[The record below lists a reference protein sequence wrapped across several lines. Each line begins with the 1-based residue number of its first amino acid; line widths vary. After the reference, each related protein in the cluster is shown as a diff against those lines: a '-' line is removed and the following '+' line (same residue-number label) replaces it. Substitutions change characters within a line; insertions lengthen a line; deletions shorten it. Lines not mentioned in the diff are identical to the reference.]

1 MSLYR
6 KYRPKT
12 FEDMAGQGHVIS
24 TLQQAVKQDKLSHA
38 YLFSGTRGTGKTS
51 TARIL
56 AKIILTRG
64 MEEGPLKRQVEESV
78 DDGNLVDLVEI
89 DAASNR
95 GIDDIRGLL
104 EKINFSPVV
113 GKAKVYIIDEVHML
127 TREAFN
133 ALLKTLEE
141 PPSYAYF
148 ILATTELHKIPPT
161 IQSRCQRY
169 LFRQIREDDIVARLK
184 HVAEHENIKVQDEA
198 LKAIAHHV
206 QGGLRDAISLLDQLQ
221 TLEYVTLDDVRSR
234 IGESGFEYVETVMK
248 ALEAGDRQTLL
259 ETVRRMEEVG
269 VPLDHFVRL
278 LLGRVREDLHRAVD
292 QKRSTTD
299 LEKMLGILLEAVRD
313 VRSAPVPGLVIES
326 ALLHITGGSA
336 EDTEPAPVRSAPAR
350 VAPAAAAPSTPTIA
364 APVQTPV
371 AAPVVEKPVP
381 APVAAAVPAPDPA
394 PAAPV
399 AAGSVSLMDVKK
411 IWPDLVQTIE
421 PASAKMSLKNG
432 ALSAVEGNTLVVRF
446 SSAFHRDKVSSPEA
460 ARNIEVALQK
470 FLGSHLN
477 LKAISEGDAPAD
489 SPSAPSVPDDDVDLA
504 SAAADIF

>member
-12 FEDMAGQGHVIS
+12 FEDMAGQGHVIG
-24 TLQQAVKQDKLSHA
+24 TLQQAVKQDKLAHA

-64 MEEGPLKRQVEESV
+64 MEEGPLKEQVKDAV

-95 GIDDIRGLL
+95 GIDDIRSLL

-113 GKAKVYIIDEVHML
+113 AKAKVYIIDEVHML

-148 ILATTELHKIPPT
+148 ILATTELHKIPAT

-169 LFRQIREDDIVARLK
+169 LFRQIKEEDIIARLK
-184 HVAEHENIKVQDEA
+184 HVAEQEKIKVEEAA

-234 IGESGFEYVETVMK
+234 IGESGFEYVETVMD
-248 ALEAGDRQTLL
+248 ALLAGDRQTLL

-278 LLGRVREDLHRAVD
+278 LLSRVRDDLHRAVE
-292 QKRSTTD
+292 QKRSTKDFERMMNT
-299 LEKMLGILLEAVRD
+299 LLEAVRD
-313 VRSAPVPGLVIES
+313 VRIAPVPGLVIEA
-326 ALLHITGGSA
+326 ALLSLIGGSDDA
-336 EDTEPAPVRSAPAR
+336 GGTPAPRSAPA
-350 VAPAAAAPSTPTIA
+350 VPHVSPPAPPAPKPS
-364 APVQTPV
+364 AP
-371 AAPVVEKPVP
+371 PVVETPAPIAPVKVPQAATPHP
-381 APVAAAVPAPDPA
+381 APVSSGKTVT
-394 PAAPV
+394 
-399 AAGSVSLMDVKK
+399 LTDVKNV
-411 IWPDLVQTIE
+411 WPEVTKTVE
-421 PASAKMSLKNG
+421 PASVRMSLKNG
-432 ALSAVEGNTLVVRF
+432 SLHSVQGNELIVRF
-446 SSAFHRDKVSSPEA
+446 TSSFHKEKVSTPEA
-460 ARNIEVALQK
+460 SRNIETVLERM
-470 FLGSHLN
+470 LGAPLV
-477 LKAISEGDAPAD
+477 LKAVAEGDPLPHAPAMPL
-489 SPSAPSVPDDDVDLA
+489 PSKTAAEVVNLA
-504 SAAADIF
+504 DAAADIF